1 MRQLTKGHVLGILLA
16 LVAPFAAFG
25 FVKWREAG
33 RNGGQ
38 EFAEPFRIAGNLYYV
53 GASDTTSFLL
63 TGPLGHVL
71 IDGGLPGTP
80 PLIMAS
86 IAKLGFDI
94 RDVKVLLN
102 SGPRFDHAGGLAELQ
117 KASGAELWASE
128 DSAFVMATGGDEGE
142 YATLL
147 PMRVFI
153 WAGITRYAAPRVDHR
168 FKDGATISLGPIKLT
183 AHITGGNSRGCTT
196 WSFPV
201 HDGKREL
208 QRGLAARFRVAGR
221 TGKLPGDSGR
231 LRAHLPGA
239 AEPSHRY
246 LGDRTRTSVGQVP
259 QIRRKRQCE
268 RPGGTVH
275 GSGGL
280 SQLHRQR
287 RGGVQKAS
295 RGTAG
300 TPVTRGALRR
310 GLAFPVIARSPTR
323 GMRRSNLHDGRLMG
337 PH

>member
-1 MRQLTKGHVLGILLA
+1 MRPLTKGHVVGVVLA
-16 LVAPFAAFG
+16 LLAPFAAFG

-38 EFAEPFRIAGNLYYV
+38 EFAEPFRIAGDLYYV

-63 TGPLGHVL
+63 TGPKGHVL

-153 WAGITRYAAPRVDHR
+153 WAGITRYTAPRVDHR
-168 FKDGATISLGPIKLT
+168 FKDGATITLGPIKLT
-183 AHITGGNSRGCTT
+183 AHITSGNSRGCTT

-201 HDGKREL
+201 HDGEREL
-208 QRGLAARFRVAGR
+208 SVVSACSVDLPPGFVSLVEPENYPGIRADFEHTFQVLRSLPIDIWVTGHARTWGR
-221 TGKLPGDSGR
+221 YRKFALSGKAKDPV
-231 LRAHLPGA
+231 
-239 AEPSHRY
+239 EPFI
-246 LGDRTRTSVGQVP
+246 D
-259 QIRRKRQCE
+259 
-268 RPGGTVH
+268 RPGY
-275 GSGGL
+275 L
-280 SQLHRQR
+280 SFIDKGEEAFKKL
-287 RGGVQKAS
+287 
-295 RGTAG
+295 
-300 TPVTRGALRR
+300 
-310 GLAFPVIARSPTR
+310 LAEQQ
-323 GMRRSNLHDGRLMG
+323 GR
-337 PH
+337 P

>member
-16 LVAPFAAFG
+16 VLAPFASVG
-25 FVKWREAG
+25 FVKWREGG
-33 RNGGQ
+33 RSGGQ

-63 TGPLGHVL
+63 TGPLGHIL

-86 IAKLGFDI
+86 IARLGFDI
-94 RDVKVLLN
+94 RDVKILLN

-128 DSAFVMATGGDEGE
+128 DSALVMAAGGDEGE

-153 WAGITRYAAPRVDHR
+153 WTGITKYTAPRVDHR
-168 FKDGATISLGPIKLT
+168 FKDGATISLGAIKLT

-201 HDGKREL
+201 RDGEREL
-208 QRGLAARFRVAGR
+208 NVVSACSVDLPPGLVSLVEPENYPGIRADFERTFQVLRSLPADIWVTGHAKGWGRYRKFVESGKAKDPVEPFMDRAGYLSFIDK
-221 TGKLPGDSGR
+221 GEEAFKKLLGEQQGR
-231 LRAHLPGA
+231 P
-239 AEPSHRY
+239 
-246 LGDRTRTSVGQVP
+246 
-259 QIRRKRQCE
+259 
-268 RPGGTVH
+268 
-275 GSGGL
+275 
-280 SQLHRQR
+280 
-287 RGGVQKAS
+287 
-295 RGTAG
+295 
-300 TPVTRGALRR
+300 
-310 GLAFPVIARSPTR
+310 
-323 GMRRSNLHDGRLMG
+323 
-337 PH
+337 